1 MLWFFAANKVVYKV
15 ATITKTSTVIA
26 HLIIFTLPHEVGSIF
41 AASAQQ
47 MSDTI
52 YCYICYIFSQKFT
65 LPTIH
70 GKHFKTNVYNSKTS
84 CNVTSEHSKE

>member
-52 YCYICYIFSQKFT
+52 YVFVTFFPRN
-65 LPTIH
+65 LPFRRYTV
-70 GKHFKTNVYNSKTS
+70 NVLRQMSTTVKPPAT
-84 CNVTSEHSKE
+84 